1 MSRRYRLFA
10 LLLVVTFIGTMF
22 PFTSTAQDEKK
33 LDEKQ
38 KFKRRDTSS
47 DEDLRKELQLVPEMG
62 FDQAAASILHS
73 NLDKIAKGTGAGG
86 GKKGGGGAGGA
97 VIQPDIGPVFY
108 AQLAKQFKRPDW
120 LALPWRTGQDSA
132 LGKEA
137 AERLHVFS
145 GNLRTC
151 MRQSVPANDIR
162 PDPAKL
168 KKLLIGEGG
177 GFKGRPGKGR
187 PDGEMSLEWTKA
199 ECVPTLAQMLQSEN
213 TSVRTLLIEF
223 LAGIEG
229 KEAGATLAQRAVFDL
244 SPEVREKAVEVL
256 AKRPAKEYQ
265 QILIDTLRWPWTPA
279 ADHAAEALSALQ
291 MKDVVPELI
300 ALLKEPDPKLPFT
313 KETVTLIKEVV
324 RINHL
329 SNCLLCHAVSSSK
342 DDLVRGLVPTPGREL
357 APLYYSAQAGL
368 FVRADIT
375 FLRQD
380 FSLVQPVT
388 NSGKWP
394 GFQRFDY
401 LLRTRQATTKEVK
414 LLQGLQKDNKLSDP
428 YAQRD
433 AVLFALRE
441 ITKTDRG
448 STYESWLPLLNP
460 IEKK

>member
-1 MSRRYRLFA
+1 MPWRYRLFA
-10 LLLVVTFIGTMF
+10 LLLVITFFGNTF
-22 PFTSTAQDEKK
+22 PFTSTAQEEKK
-33 LDEKQ
+33 QEEKQ

-47 DEDLRKELQLVPEMG
+47 DEDLRKQLQLVPNVG
-62 FDQAAASILHS
+62 FDQIAASVLHS
-73 NLDKIAKGTGAGG
+73 NVVKFTAGGGGG
-86 GKKGGGGAGGA
+86 GKKGGGGGAGGA

-108 AQLAKQFKRPDW
+108 AQLAKKNRRQDW

-132 LGKEA
+132 LGKES

-162 PDPAKL
+162 PDPDEL
-168 KKLLIGEGG
+168 KRLLIGKEGNLKG
-177 GFKGRPGKGR
+177 RSGKGRPG
-187 PDGEMSLEWTKA
+187 GEKSLEWTKS

-213 TSVRTLLIEF
+213 TAVRTILIEV
-223 LAGIEG
+223 LAGIGG
-229 KEAGATLAQRAVFDL
+229 KEASVTLAQRAVFDL

-265 QILIDTLRWPWTPA
+265 QILLDTLRWPWTPA
-279 ADHAAEALSALQ
+279 ADHAAEAISALQ
-291 MKDVVPELI
+291 LKDVVPELVE
-300 ALLKEPDPKLPFT
+300 LLKEPDPRLPFT
-313 KETVTLIKEVV
+313 KEKVTLIQEVV

-329 SNCLLCHAVSSSK
+329 SNCLLCHAASSSK

-380 FSLVQPVT
+380 FSLVQPVA

-401 LLRTRQATTKEVK
+401 LLRTRQATPKEVMF
-414 LLQGLQKDNKLSDP
+414 LQGLQKEKKLSDP
-428 YAQRD
+428 YPQRD

-448 STYESWLPLLNP
+448 SQYESWLPLLNP

>member
-1 MSRRYRLFA
+1 M
-10 LLLVVTFIGTMF
+10 
-22 PFTSTAQDEKK
+22 
-33 LDEKQ
+33 
-38 KFKRRDTSS
+38 
-47 DEDLRKELQLVPEMG
+47 
-62 FDQAAASILHS
+62 
-73 NLDKIAKGTGAGG
+73 DKIKKGG
-86 GKKGGGGAGGA
+86 GNKGGGGADDG
-97 VIQPDIGPVFY
+97 VIQPDVGPMFY
-108 AQLAKQFKRPDW
+108 AQLAKQFRRPDW

-132 LGKEA
+132 LGKET

-162 PDPAKL
+162 PDPNTL
-168 KKLLIGEGG
+168 KKLLLGEGG
-177 GFKGRPGKGR
+177 GFKLKGRPGKGR
-187 PDGEMSLEWTKA
+187 LSQEASLEWTKA

-213 TSVRTLLIEF
+213 TSVRTLLIEI

-229 KEAGATLAQRAVFDL
+229 KEAGVTLAQRAVFDL

-256 AKRPAKEYQ
+256 ATRPAKEYQ
-265 QILIDTLRWPWTPA
+265 QVLLDALRWPWIPA

-291 MKDVVPELI
+291 MKDVVPELV
-300 ALLKEPDPKLPFT
+300 ALLKEPDPRLPFM
-313 KETVTLIKEVV
+313 KEKVTLVQEVV

-329 SNCLLCHAVSSSK
+329 SNCLLCHAASSSK

-357 APLYYSAQAGL
+357 APLYYSSQVGL

-401 LLRTRQATTKEVK
+401 LLRTRQATTPEIK
-414 LLQGLQKDNKLSDP
+414 LLQGLQKENKLSDP
-428 YAQRD
+428 YPQRD
-433 AVLFALRE
+433 AVLFTLRA
-441 ITKTDRG
+441 ITKMDLG
-448 STYESWLPLLNP
+448 SRYESWLPLQNP

>member
-1 MSRRYRLFA
+1 MFRRYHPFV
-10 LLLVVTFIGTMF
+10 LLLVVAFIGNILS
-22 PFTSTAQDEKK
+22 FTSAAQEEKK
-33 LDEKQ
+33 QEEKQ
-38 KFKRRDTSS
+38 KFKRRDMSS
-47 DEDLRKELQLVPEMG
+47 DEDLRKQLQLVQEMG
-62 FDQAAASILHS
+62 FDQTAALALHTTVTKLTE
-73 NLDKIAKGTGAGG
+73 NRG
-86 GKKGGGGAGGA
+86 GKGS
-97 VIQPDIGPVFY
+97 QPGTTIHSDIGPKFY
-108 AQLAKQFKRPDW
+108 AQLAKQYKRPDW

-137 AERLHVFS
+137 AERLHVYS
-145 GNLRTC
+145 VNLRTC

-162 PDPAKL
+162 PDPDAL
-168 KKLLIGEGG
+168 KKLLVGEGG
-177 GFKGRPGKGR
+177 DFKGRPGKGR
-187 PDGEMSLEWTKA
+187 PGQATSLNWSKA

-213 TSVRTLLIEF
+213 TSVRTLLIEV

-229 KEAGATLAQRAVFDL
+229 KEAGAILAQRAVFDL
-244 SPEVREKAVEVL
+244 SSEVREKAVEVL

-265 QILIDTLRWPWTPA
+265 QILLDTLRWPWTPA

-291 MKDVVPELI
+291 MKDVVPELV
-300 ALLKEPDPKLPFT
+300 ALLKEPDPRLPFT
-313 KETVTLIKEVV
+313 KEKATLIQEVV

-329 SNCLLCHAVSSSK
+329 SNCLLCHAASSSK

-380 FSLVQPVT
+380 FSLVQPVA

-401 LLRTRQATTKEVK
+401 LLRTRQATAQEVK
-414 LLQGLQKDNKLSDP
+414 LLQGLQKDKKLSEP
-428 YAQRD
+428 YSQRD

-441 ITKTDRG
+441 ITKMDRG
-448 STYESWLPLLNP
+448 TQYESWLPLLSP
-460 IEKK
+460 IETK